1 MRVQVQI
8 FIFFFSFGCSLGNSE
23 TTSDLKILE
32 LEKKLSEL
40 EKITKMLSQ
49 KLTITDN
56 NLTDMILKLKQSE
69 EENRIIRSEVKLLTS
84 KLKMEDNLLQDGA
97 SVGPIYFPPKSSKQ
111 HLTNFRKQEMPYTES
126 KYHMLDK

>member
-1 MRVQVQI
+1 MRVQVQV
-8 FIFFFSFGCSLGNSE
+8 FIFFFSFGCSLGKSE

-49 KLTITDN
+49 KLTIN

-69 EENRIIRSEVKLLTS
+69 EENRIIRTEVKLLTS

-97 SVGPIYFPPKSSKQ
+97 EVGPIYFSPKSSKQ

-126 KYHMLDK
+126 KYHILDK